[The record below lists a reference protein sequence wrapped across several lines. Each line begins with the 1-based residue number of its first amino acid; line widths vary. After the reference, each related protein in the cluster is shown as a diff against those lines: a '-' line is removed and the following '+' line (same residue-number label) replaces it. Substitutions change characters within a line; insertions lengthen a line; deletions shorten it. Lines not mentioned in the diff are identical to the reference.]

1 MLKDKYNITQ
11 EKNIFLAKR
20 NIVDSIW
27 KSANLEG
34 IAITFSET
42 QQIYDG
48 GNVAHLNIDEIQ
60 IINNLKHSWKFILA
74 SINDKIDFNYI
85 SSINSLVGNNLIESP
100 GKMRIYDVTMGG
112 TNWRPELPT
121 KEKINNLI
129 DELNENKEI
138 TDSILTFMCKLMK
151 MQFFNDGNKRTSML
165 VANHELIK
173 NGRGIISVAEENK
186 IDFGEKLIR
195 YYEDENNLDSL
206 KQFIYDNCL
215 YGIEI

>member
-1 MLKDKYNITQ
+1 
-11 EKNIFLAKR
+11 
-20 NIVDSIW
+20 
-27 KSANLEG
+27 
-34 IAITFSET
+34 
-42 QQIYDG
+42 
-48 GNVAHLNIDEIQ
+48 
-60 IINNLKHSWKFILA
+60 
-74 SINDKIDFNYI
+74 
-85 SSINSLVGNNLIESP
+85 VGNNLIESP